1 MPLHVK
7 VATDAPLTFTFENQC
22 YNFGQFLC
30 WFQFRLSALCGTI
43 NCLSTSLD
51 TMAASFDPK
60 KIKFEDYLHVE
71 GVKAINPKLPAF
83 KTDAVRTKNLE
94 LIKEYLV
101 SLEQWRHRTTGRFM
115 SIKHCLI
122 FLSLI
127 FQHVESLCMHAL
139 NIVGKHSLLLS
150 TDLF

>member
-7 VATDAPLTFTFENQC
+7 VATDAPLTFTFENQV

-101 SLEQWRHRTTGRFM
+101 SLEQ
-115 SIKHCLI
+115 
-122 FLSLI
+122 
-127 FQHVESLCMHAL
+127 
-139 NIVGKHSLLLS
+139 
-150 TDLF
+150 